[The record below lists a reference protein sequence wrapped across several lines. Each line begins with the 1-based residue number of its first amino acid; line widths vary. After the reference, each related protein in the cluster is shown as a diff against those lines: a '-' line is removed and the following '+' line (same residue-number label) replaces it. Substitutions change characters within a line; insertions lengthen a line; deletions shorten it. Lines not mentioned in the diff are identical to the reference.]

1 MNGPGA
7 LQHNPAVDTP
17 LRILIVEDNPDLAAN
32 LVDYLE
38 AKGHLADATGDGVSG
53 LHLATRNSYDVILL
67 DLVLP
72 GLDGVSL
79 CRRLRE
85 EVGKL
90 TPVLMLTARDALDDK
105 ITGLEA
111 GADDY
116 VVKPFELRELEARIK
131 ALARR
136 SQAASPRQ
144 KLRIGDLWFDTA
156 TFQVVRAGIS
166 IELPP
171 IPLRILETL
180 MRASPRVLDRAELER
195 TVWGD
200 TPPDSDSLR
209 AHLHV
214 LRNAVDKPFDKPLI
228 HTLRGIGWQISDVDG
243 NAPAPQPS
251 LPRRRRI
258 CRAGSLPQPGL
269 RRRRLVRGP

>member
-243 NAPAPQPS
+243 NAPAP
-251 LPRRRRI
+251 
-258 CRAGSLPQPGL
+258 
-269 RRRRLVRGP
+269 